1 MLIREHTFR
10 ELEIREVDSGRV
22 VLARGVPSDGR
33 GSIEIEVEDGTVR
46 LDGLVPDLVTK
57 RLAGAMAWWVPGT
70 RDVINGV
77 AVEPPEEDSPDMI
90 AEAIRV
96 ILEKDPFVNASQVR
110 AGVRGAA
117 VRLTGLVPTEAERQA
132 AERDAWCTFAVDD
145 VINEIEVRR

>member
-1 MLIREHTFR
+1 
-10 ELEIREVDSGRV
+10 
-22 VLARGVPSDGR
+22 
-33 GSIEIEVEDGTVR
+33 
-46 LDGLVPDLVTK
+46 
-57 RLAGAMAWWVPGT
+57 
-70 RDVINGV
+70 
-77 AVEPPEEDSPDMI
+77 MI

-132 AERDAWCTFAVDD
+132 AERDAWCTVAVDD